1 MQPQESLNTNERIPQ
16 ANTEALPQFD
26 ASAEYNGMYA
36 NEAEFR
42 AAEAAYKI
50 EPAVDL
56 NTISF
61 AEDNPA
67 YPIATM
73 EDVVAMDDTIDVSAE
88 TVEDS
93 ETSVELSEVAE
104 STPETDTSLTAE
116 VTSQETDEN
125 VIDVEAREVIVDPE
139 SNDETEDIGELIAN
153 NEEITVGRE
162 KLALTAQLKRITE
175 GVLSSIDHLFDTE
188 PELPEQIDWRTLIMA
203 EPDYDES
210 YDYILLQKLLNA
222 QYKRKRAKFGAG
234 KLLERMTASIPSVE
248 KPVAAAEGG
257 APPEQP
263 QDVLAE
269 AIPPNPEANGG
280 NEGEI
285 LKIEMDKPEGT
296 TEAPQLEY
304 EGAVPALTYEPGA
317 TEESPGQPGQKQ
329 ITQQ

>member
-36 NEAEFR
+36 NEAEFQ

-67 YPIATM
+67 YPVASM
-73 EDVVAMDDTIDVSAE
+73 EDVTAMDDTIDVSAE

-93 ETSVELSEVAE
+93 ETSVELSEVVE
-104 STPETDTSLTAE
+104 STPETDTSLTTE
-116 VTSQETDEN
+116 VTFDDAD

-153 NEEITVGRE
+153 NEEITVGTE

-234 KLLERMTASIPSVE
+234 KLLEKMRAGWTS
-248 KPVAAAEGG
+248 AEGG

-263 QDVLAE
+263 PDGITETTPQ
-269 AIPPNPEANGG
+269 NPEANTNSEAGT
-280 NEGEI
+280 EGEI

-304 EGAVPALTYEPGA
+304 EGAAPALTYEPGA

>member
-36 NEAEFR
+36 NEAEFQ

-67 YPIATM
+67 YPMATM
-73 EDVVAMDDTIDVSAE
+73 EDVEAMNDTIEVSAE
-88 TVEDS
+88 TIPDS
-93 ETSVELSEVAE
+93 ETSVELSEVVE
-104 STPETDTSLTAE
+104 STPETDTSLTTE
-116 VTSQETDEN
+116 VTFDDEN

-139 SNDETEDIGELIAN
+139 SDDETEDIGELIAN
-153 NEEITVGRE
+153 NEEITVGTE

-210 YDYILLQKLLNA
+210 YDYILLQK
-222 QYKRKRAKFGAG
+222 QDIIITFIIVRFGH
-234 KLLERMTASIPSVE
+234 
-248 KPVAAAEGG
+248 
-257 APPEQP
+257 
-263 QDVLAE
+263 D
-269 AIPPNPEANGG
+269 
-280 NEGEI
+280 
-285 LKIEMDKPEGT
+285 
-296 TEAPQLEY
+296 
-304 EGAVPALTYEPGA
+304 
-317 TEESPGQPGQKQ
+317 
-329 ITQQ
+329 